1 MSREW
6 LVTDAM
12 RRLFVVTA
20 ALVTVIAVQL
30 FVLTEETESYFA
42 WTITVPLSAAW
53 LGAGY
58 CSGIALLWLSAR
70 EQLWRRA
77 RIVVPA
83 VLALTLAMVVT
94 TFIHLDLFHLEGPL
108 GAATLAAYGWIASYI
123 LVPLSIMLLLPRQL
137 RAPGHDENRGLPL
150 PSWMRVVLGAQ
161 AAVLLVIAVA
171 LLVTPERA
179 APLWVWTLTPLTA
192 RAIGAWLLGTGV
204 VVAQWNWENSI
215 DRMRIP
221 AVTSAVF
228 AVLQLVALA
237 RYPADVEW
245 GTPQAWV
252 YVIFLGSM
260 LLMGIAGAVTS
271 LRHVQRATSA

>member
-12 RRLFVVTA
+12 RRLFLVTG
-20 ALVTVIAVQL
+20 ALVTVIATQL
-30 FVLTEETESYFA
+30 FVLTEQTESYFA
-42 WTITVPLSAAW
+42 WTIAVPLSAAW

-58 CSGIALLWLSAR
+58 CSGIALLWLAAR
-70 EQLWRRA
+70 ERLWRRA

-108 GAATLAAYGWIASYI
+108 GTATLAAYGWVASYI

-137 RAPGHDENRGLPL
+137 RAPTHEINRGPPL
-150 PSWMRVVLGAQ
+150 PSWMRLVLAAQ
-161 AAVLLVIAVA
+161 AAVLLTVGVA
-171 LLVTPERA
+171 LLVAPERA
-179 APLWVWTLTPLTA
+179 DSLWLWPLTPLTA

-204 VVAQWNWENSI
+204 VVAQWNWENSL

-221 AVTSAVF
+221 AISSAVF
-228 AVLQLVALA
+228 AVLQLIALA
-237 RYPADVEW
+237 RYPAEVKW

-252 YVIFLGSM
+252 YVTLLGSM
-260 LLMGIAGAVTS
+260 LLTGVGGAVTS
-271 LRHVQRATSA
+271 HRRVQ